1 MLKPILVSLA
11 MGVLAA
17 SLGYGVSSTDND
29 RPDCPGRIVCPLT
42 GQEICADRCPA
53 DAAQRPDCPGQIT
66 CPLDGQPV
74 CRDRCPVT
82 AAQTDQPTEARA
94 CCVVTS

>member
-1 MLKPILVSLA
+1 MKPILVGLA

-17 SLGYGVSSTDND
+17 SLGYGVSTTEND

-42 GQEICADRCPA
+42 GQEICADRCPVI
-53 DAAQRPDCPGQIT
+53 AAHRPDCPGQIT

-94 CCVVTS
+94 CCVVKP